1 MVLNRILS
9 CTCKWRMRRFGAS
22 HTMWLLPWQSVV
34 SVSHLRSLA
43 SVRFQKEL
51 SPFMRPY
58 WIGFVFDGLFWHFQM
73 EKLENLGK
81 THDNKRRMKKGK
93 KKYKRIKF
101 GTRILQKKIS
111 SISMNHVTPIH
122 VSERRRKTSNPVLHT
137 AFQLTVSIKVLEW
150 HEHIRSSRCVS
161 RMLSRL
167 RSWIMW
173 LRF

>member
-81 THDNKRRMKKGK
+81 THGNKRRIKKGQ

-111 SISMNHVTPIH
+111 SISMNHVSHRFTCQKEEEKHRIPCYT
-122 VSERRRKTSNPVLHT
+122 VLSNYCEYKYWNGTST
-137 AFQLTVSIKVLEW
+137 
-150 HEHIRSSRCVS
+150 
-161 RMLSRL
+161 
-167 RSWIMW
+167 
-173 LRF
+173 